1 MYTLKSAA
9 YFDSAHFL
17 SGYHGKCENL
27 HGHRWKVEAEIFSEE
42 LIGDGDMR
50 SMVVDFAD
58 FKRDLKAEVEPFDH
72 MFIYERGSLKDSTVA
87 ALEDEGFSLFPV
99 PFRPTAEEFAKYFY
113 DRMAARGYRV
123 KCVVVAETPN
133 NVASY
138 ANNN

>member
-27 HGHRWKVEAEIFSEE
+27 HGHRWKVEAEIYSEK
-42 LIGDGDMR
+42 LIEQGDMR

-72 MFIYERGSLKDSTVA
+72 VFIYEQGSLMDTTVS
-87 ALEDEGFSLFPV
+87 ALEAEGFSLLPV
-99 PFRPTAEEFAKYFY
+99 PFRPTAEEFAKFFF
-113 DRMAARGYRV
+113 DRMAAHGYQV
-123 KCVVVAETPN
+123 KCVIVAETPN
-133 NVASY
+133 NIAGYS
-138 ANNN
+138 A